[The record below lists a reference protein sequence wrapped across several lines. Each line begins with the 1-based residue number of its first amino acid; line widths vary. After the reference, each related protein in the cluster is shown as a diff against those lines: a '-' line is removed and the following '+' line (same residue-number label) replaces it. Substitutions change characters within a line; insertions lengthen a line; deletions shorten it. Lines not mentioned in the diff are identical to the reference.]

1 MARPNPVER
10 LTLATSGLGVNP
22 SEGLFRMLTLLNSR
36 LGLLMA
42 RIECQL
48 TCFNRSLLSAACWSL
63 LAWSSVQAQSPTA
76 PPVAPANGSAPVA
89 GAATAASPV
98 AAPAAP
104 GALRPMKDILK
115 DAKSTPGFFTLHQ
128 RDEKVWLEILPSQLG
143 KPFFFSYNVPRS
155 IGERGLYGSQMGGS
169 KLVAFQKVGNQVQL
183 IAKNTQFFAKEGT
196 PQAQF
201 VSESFSDSLM
211 SSAAVVSA
219 PHPETKSIL
228 IEANALLF
236 TDIPGYQTRIEAAF
250 RMPFGLDVRNTSF
263 SSLKNTS
270 TLTGLEVRAHFA
282 VPKLPAPPMMPSPVP
297 TPPPPSATPD
307 PRSMFVSFYYSFMPL
322 PEPMATRVADE
333 RVGFFTVP
341 RTDYT
346 TDLNV
351 KSKTHLLKR
360 WRLEKKDA
368 SAAVSEPKEPIVYWL
383 DKNIPEKYRE
393 SVMLGILEWN
403 KAFERAGFK
412 NAIVAKQQQAS
423 DDFNNMDARH
433 ASVRWFT
440 GADVGFAIGP
450 SQADPRTGEILDA
463 DIGMADVFTRGAR
476 RLVIEDLA
484 RVRGADGELCEHAAD
499 AAQEL
504 HYALDLLEARGVE
517 LDSPQAE
524 ALAKAYLKDV
534 IMHEVGHTLGLR
546 HNFRAS
552 TVYDLKQIQDPNFT
566 KVNGVTASVMD
577 YTPYNIAVKGEKQG
591 EYVMS
596 TLGPYDYWAIEFG
609 YKQFDAGQEAQG
621 LAQILAKAG
630 QRELQ
635 FDTDEDAGY
644 GSTSGIDP
652 LVNRFDLGADPL
664 AYYKQRMKLSRELWD
679 RLQNMNLAT
688 GESYERL
695 TRSFRSGF
703 SQLARVAPLAAKYIG
718 GVHTRRERAGS
729 NKPLFEPVS
738 AAQQREALSLVTKD
752 FFGTDSFKFKPELIA
767 RLATDRLDRG
777 ATDSGL
783 QTSVASLV
791 AGVQR
796 GILDHIY
803 APSVAAR
810 LAEVSM
816 KVNDPK
822 DSLGLADVYDAVQDA
837 IWSEAKSGQ
846 ETNLMRRNLQREQLR
861 RMTDVLVKPAG
872 PWPADARSILRENA
886 RQLANALE
894 KALAKPG
901 LSKTTRAHYADA
913 LDALNAT
920 LKASVQRAAP

>member
-1 MARPNPVER
+1 MAVHALKSP
-10 LTLATSGLGVNP
+10 
-22 SEGLFRMLTLLNSR
+22 
-36 LGLLMA
+36 
-42 RIECQL
+42 
-48 TCFNRSLLSAACWSL
+48 CFKLSIMSVACISL
-63 LAWSSVQAQSPTA
+63 LAWSPSQAQTA
-76 PPVAPANGSAPVA
+76 PPAPAAPASAPA
-89 GAATAASPV
+89 SATPPAASATP
-98 AAPAAP
+98 PAAP

-128 RDEKVWLEILPSQLG
+128 KDEKVWLEILPSQLN
-143 KPFFFSYNVPRS
+143 KPFFFSYNIPRS

-169 KLVAFQKVGNQVQL
+169 KLVEFTKIGNQIQL

-236 TDIPGYQTRIEAAF
+236 SDIPGYQTRIEASF
-250 RMPFGLDVRNTSF
+250 RMPFSLDTRNTSF
-263 SSLKNTS
+263 SATKNTS
-270 TLTGLEVRAHFA
+270 TLTGLEVKAHFA
-282 VPKLPAPPMMPSPVP
+282 VPKLSAPPMTPSPVP

-322 PEPMATRVADE
+322 PEPMQARMADE
-333 RVGFFTVP
+333 RVGFFTVA

-351 KSKTHLLKR
+351 KSKEHLLKR

-368 SAAVSEPKEPIVYWL
+368 NAAVSEPKEPIVYWL

-393 SVMLGILEWN
+393 SVSQGVLEWN
-403 KAFERAGFK
+403 KAFEKAGFK
-412 NAIVAKQQQAS
+412 NALVVKQQQAT
-423 DDFNNMDARH
+423 DDFNNMDAKH

-440 GADVGFAIGP
+440 GSDVGFAIGP

-463 DIGMADVFTRGAR
+463 DIGMSDVFTRGAR
-476 RLVIEDLA
+476 RAVIEDLG
-484 RVRGADGELCEHAAD
+484 RVRGADGELCDHAES

-504 HYALDLLEARGVE
+504 HYALDLLEARGME
-517 LDSPQAE
+517 LDSPQAD

-566 KVNGVTASVMD
+566 KINGVTSSVMD
-577 YTPYNIAVKGEKQG
+577 YTPYNISAKGEKQG

-596 TLGPYDYWAIEFG
+596 TIGAYDYWAIEFG
-609 YKQFDAGQEAQG
+609 YKQFAPGQEAQG
-621 LAQILAKAG
+621 LAQILAKAS
-630 QRELQ
+630 QPELQ
-635 FDTDEDAGY
+635 FDSDEDAGY
-644 GSTSGIDP
+644 GSMGGVDP
-652 LVNRFDLGADPL
+652 MVNRFDLGADPL
-664 AYYKQRMKLSRELWD
+664 AYYKLRMKLSRELWD

-703 SQLARVAPLAAKYIG
+703 NQLNRVAPLAAKYIG
-718 GVHTRRERAGS
+718 GVHIRRERAGS
-729 NKPLFEPVS
+729 KNAVFEPVS
-738 AAQQREALSLVTKD
+738 AAKQKEALSLITKD
-752 FFGTDSFKFKPELIA
+752 FFGTDSFKFKPEFIA
-767 RLATDRLDRG
+767 RLATDRFERTMSDG
-777 ATDSGL
+777 SM
-783 QTSVASLV
+783 QTSVARLV
-791 AGVQR
+791 AGVQKE
-796 GILDHIY
+796 ILDHVY
-803 APSVAAR
+803 SPPVATR
-810 LAEVSM
+810 LAEVGM

-822 DSLGLADVYDAVQDA
+822 ETLGLSDVYDSLQDA
-837 IWSEAKSGQ
+837 IWSEAKTGQ
-846 ETNLMRRNLQREQLR
+846 ETSLIRRNLQREQLR

-872 PWPADARSILRENA
+872 PWPADARSIMRENA
-886 RQLANALE
+886 RQLAGILE

-913 LDALNAT
+913 LDALNVT
-920 LKASVQRAAP
+920 LKASVQRASP

>member
-1 MARPNPVER
+1 MAVHALKSP
-10 LTLATSGLGVNP
+10 
-22 SEGLFRMLTLLNSR
+22 
-36 LGLLMA
+36 
-42 RIECQL
+42 
-48 TCFNRSLLSAACWSL
+48 CFKLSIMSVACISL
-63 LAWSSVQAQSPTA
+63 LAWSPSQAQTA
-76 PPVAPANGSAPVA
+76 PPAPAAPASAPA
-89 GAATAASPV
+89 SATPPAASATP
-98 AAPAAP
+98 PAAP

-128 RDEKVWLEILPSQLG
+128 KDEKVWLEILPSQLN
-143 KPFFFSYNVPRS
+143 KPFFFSYNIPRS

-169 KLVAFQKVGNQVQL
+169 KLVEFTKIGNQIQL

-236 TDIPGYQTRIEAAF
+236 SDIPGYQTRIEASF
-250 RMPFGLDVRNTSF
+250 RMPFSLDTRNTSF
-263 SSLKNTS
+263 SATKNTS
-270 TLTGLEVRAHFA
+270 TLTGLEVKAHFA
-282 VPKLPAPPMMPSPVP
+282 VPKLSAPPMTPSPVP

-322 PEPMATRVADE
+322 PEPMQARMADE
-333 RVGFFTVP
+333 RVGFFTVA

-351 KSKTHLLKR
+351 KSKEHLLKR

-368 SAAVSEPKEPIVYWL
+368 NAAVSEPKEPIVYWL

-393 SVMLGILEWN
+393 SVSQGVLEWN
-403 KAFERAGFK
+403 KAFEKAGFK
-412 NAIVAKQQQAS
+412 NALVVKQQQAT
-423 DDFNNMDARH
+423 DDFNNMDAKH

-440 GADVGFAIGP
+440 GSDVGFAIGP

-463 DIGMADVFTRGAR
+463 DIGMSDVFTRGAR
-476 RLVIEDLA
+476 RAVIEDLG
-484 RVRGADGELCEHAAD
+484 RVRGADGELCDHAES

-504 HYALDLLEARGVE
+504 HYALDLLEARGME
-517 LDSPQAE
+517 LDSPQAD

-566 KVNGVTASVMD
+566 KINGVTSSVMD
-577 YTPYNIAVKGEKQG
+577 YTPYNISAKGEKQG

-596 TLGPYDYWAIEFG
+596 TIGAYDYWAIEFG
-609 YKQFDAGQEAQG
+609 YKQFAPGQEAQG
-621 LAQILAKAG
+621 LAQILAKAS
-630 QRELQ
+630 QPELQ
-635 FDTDEDAGY
+635 FDSDEDAGY
-644 GSTSGIDP
+644 GSMGGVDP
-652 LVNRFDLGADPL
+652 MVNRFDLGADPL

-703 SQLARVAPLAAKYIG
+703 NQLNRVAPLAAKYIG
-718 GVHTRRERAGS
+718 GVHIRRERAGS
-729 NKPLFEPVS
+729 KNAVFEPVS
-738 AAQQREALSLVTKD
+738 AAKQKEALSLITKD
-752 FFGTDSFKFKPELIA
+752 FFGTDSFKFKPEFIA
-767 RLATDRLDRG
+767 RLATDRFERTMSDG
-777 ATDSGL
+777 SM
-783 QTSVASLV
+783 QTSVARLV
-791 AGVQR
+791 AGVQKE
-796 GILDHIY
+796 ILDHVY
-803 APSVAAR
+803 SPPVATR
-810 LAEVSM
+810 LAEVGM

-822 DSLGLADVYDAVQDA
+822 ETLGLSDVYDSLQDA
-837 IWSEAKSGQ
+837 IWSEAKTGQ
-846 ETNLMRRNLQREQLR
+846 ETSLIRRNLQREQLR

-872 PWPADARSILRENA
+872 PWPADARSIMRENA
-886 RQLANALE
+886 RQLAGMLE

-913 LDALNAT
+913 LDALNVT
-920 LKASVQRAAP
+920 LKASVQRASP